1 MIRCDDPDCCGRTR
15 IHTTG
20 RFELYDMATDPFQL
34 DNIYS
39 AASSELKAELH
50 SALAALWGC
59 VGEVCP

>member
-1 MIRCDDPDCCGRTR
+1 
-15 IHTTG
+15 
-20 RFELYDMATDPFQL
+20 MATDPFQL